1 MFGLYKATNIL
12 NSLPS
17 LKACNEKAPSILSPG
32 KIPSQQHYFSPKKDK
47 KISQQKA
54 GKDSKEKKNK
64 KDNNDDNNNNGGFL
78 EPLI

>member
-1 MFGLYKATNIL
+1 MFSLYKATTIL

-17 LKACNEKAPSILSPG
+17 LKTCNEQAPPILSPG
-32 KIPSQQHYFSPKKDK
+32 KISNQQHYFSPKKDK
-47 KISQQKA
+47 KLSQEKP
-54 GKDSKEKKNK
+54 GKNSKEKKNK